1 MRSLATLRARITL
14 AAAAAILAAVVLFA
28 VVTVLI
34 VDHELNASLNSAL
47 RQRAVS
53 VAQLAVSAPAVLDDP
68 GALEGTAS
76 GRQIA
81 VEVLDRR
88 GGLLARSAALGAQL
102 LPDDAVAR
110 SAIAR
115 GRPGIE
121 NVTIAGRAM
130 RLYAAPIADAG
141 GPASGGAVLAAS
153 DTSDIART
161 TGGLGAAVTL
171 AGVIVVLLA
180 ALAAAVLTRRSLRPL
195 GRLAAAAGEI
205 ERTADPSRRLPEP
218 ATADE
223 VGQLTGVLN
232 RMLSSLEQARAGER
246 RFLADASHELR
257 TPITALMGN
266 VQYAAR
272 HGADA
277 EVLADLRLDAERLAR
292 LVDSLLALERA
303 GEAAPA
309 TEEVALS
316 VLVAAA
322 IERFDVAGGDVAGHR
337 DGDGD
342 RDDGEGEGD
351 GDRNG
356 RVIIA
361 RLDDATVLGDP
372 AALSR
377 AVANLIEN
385 GLVHGPAG
393 GTVTVAVTGD
403 SDRAIVS
410 VSDDGPGPDAAAR
423 ERLFERF
430 WRGEDAFGRP
440 GSGLGLSIVAAIAT
454 AHGGEVTVE
463 GSTFALALPRAGP
476 GAGAGPGAD
485 RA

>member
-1 MRSLATLRARITL
+1 MSALATLRARITL

-28 VVTVLI
+28 VVTVL
-34 VDHELNASLNSAL
+34 VVNHDLNTSLNSAL

-88 GGLLARSAALGAQL
+88 GGLLARSATLGAQL

-110 SAIAR
+110 AALTH

-121 NVTIAGRAM
+121 DVAVGGRPM
-130 RLYAAPIADAG
+130 RLYAAPIAEAG
-141 GPASGGAVLAAS
+141 GPAAGGAVLAAS

-161 TGGLGAAVTL
+161 TGGLGAAVAL
-171 AGVIVVLLA
+171 AGVIVVLVA

-205 ERTADPSRRLPEP
+205 ERTADPSRRLPEA

-232 RMLSSLEQARAGER
+232 RMLSSLEEARAGER

-309 TEEVALS
+309 AEAVDLAALVS
-316 VLVAAA
+316 AA
-322 IERFDVAGGDVAGHR
+322 IERLDGA
-337 DGDGD
+337 GDG
-342 RDDGEGEGD
+342 
-351 GDRNG
+351 
-356 RVIIA
+356 RVLA
-361 RLDDATVLGDP
+361 GRLDHAIVSGDP
-372 AALSR
+372 AALTR
-377 AVANLIEN
+377 AVANLIDN

-393 GTVTVAVTGD
+393 GTVTVAVTVAGELEP
-403 SDRAIVS
+403 AVVS
-410 VSDDGPGPDAAAR
+410 VGDEGLGPDSR
-423 ERLFERF
+423 VGERLFERF
-430 WRGEDAFGRP
+430 WRGEDAAGRP
-440 GSGLGLSIVAAIAT
+440 GSGLGLSIVAAIAA
-454 AHGGEVTVE
+454 AHGGRVTVE
-463 GSTFALALPRAGP
+463 GSTFALELPRS
-476 GAGAGPGAD
+476 
-485 RA
+485 R